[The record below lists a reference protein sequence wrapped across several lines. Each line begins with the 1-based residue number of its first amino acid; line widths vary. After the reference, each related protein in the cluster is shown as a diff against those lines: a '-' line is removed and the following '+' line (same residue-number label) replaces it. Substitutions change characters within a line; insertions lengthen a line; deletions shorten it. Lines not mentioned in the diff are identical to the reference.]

1 LSFRL
6 EASKLILSEVVT
18 CIEKSRKNMLKI
30 EKGSKQALRRG
41 VEDYDV
47 EDVNFI
53 NDNDDEAA
61 SNHNKFYSSSQIM
74 KELARS
80 SADRHKE
87 RHDNDDRD
95 DDDDYSEVDDKHPM
109 EGDHDHQHEYP
120 FKQHGNVVENELINR
135 AQQKHQ
141 QQQQM
146 KQKHQSHHHVSGR
159 DMGSNEEMKS
169 SSHPVLGHPSGTS
182 SSSTSHG
189 IASLFF
195 NYQQPQHQLPSS
207 SSAINHEINL
217 PSDVN
222 YRPFSRSPDQEEE
235 EEIIDD
241 GERQQQQQQQQSHH
255 PKENHFNEFFTK
267 SLQQRNADIEVKEQH
282 HQEQQQQHNAFFQSP
297 VPSYMRNDEL
307 LNTGSHEQEDVPTSK
322 KVPRNRRQSK
332 YTHDVNNY
340 SISFD
345 AEDILSRIQT
355 IDRSL
360 QKNEKLNP
368 QLHQPF
374 RPSSSSSAVAAA
386 SSTAYPPVGYGERPE
401 NPSSSYAPK
410 PFELPASSP
419 NHRYSDHNLQTKD
432 ELQKESL
439 KAITKQYAE
448 SIHQDRYH
456 NLYHQHRTENSG
468 SITRLC
474 ILEGPL
480 AKVRSYGLLGFFLS
494 SFLFYWLG
502 L

>member
-1 LSFRL
+1 MLSFLFRCFLLFSLFLLPLFRHLSLSFRL

-30 EKGSKQALRRG
+30 EKGSKQTLRRG
-41 VEDYDV
+41 LEDYDV
-47 EDVNFI
+47 EDVNST

-74 KELARS
+74 KELTRS
-80 SADRHKE
+80 STD
-87 RHDNDDRD
+87 RHDNNDRQD
-95 DDDDYSEVDDKHPM
+95 DDDNYSEVDDKHPM
-109 EGDHDHQHEYP
+109 EGAHDHQHEYP
-120 FKQHGNVVENELINR
+120 FKQHGNVVENELIKR

-146 KQKHQSHHHVSGR
+146 KQKQQSHHPVSGR
-159 DMGSNEEMKS
+159 DMYGNEEMKS
-169 SSHPVLGHPSGTS
+169 SSHPVLGHANGTS
-182 SSSTSHG
+182 SSASHG
-189 IASLFF
+189 IASLF
-195 NYQQPQHQLPSS
+195 NCQQPRHQLPSS

-217 PSDVN
+217 PGDVN
-222 YRPFSRSPDQEEE
+222 YRPFSRSPDQDEEQVV
-235 EEIIDD
+235 IDD
-241 GERQQQQQQQQSHH
+241 REHQQQQQQQQSHH

-267 SLQQRNADIEVKEQH
+267 SLQQRNSDIEVKEQH
-282 HQEQQQQHNAFFQSP
+282 HQQQQQHNAFFQSP

-307 LNTGSHEQEDVPTSK
+307 LNTGSHEQEDVPSSK

-374 RPSSSSSAVAAA
+374 RPSSVAADA
-386 SSTAYPPVGYGERPE
+386 ASTAYPPVGYGERPE

-448 SIHQDRYH
+448 SIHQDHYH

-480 AKVRSYGLLGFFLS
+480 AKVRSYG
-494 SFLFYWLG
+494 
-502 L
+502 